1 MSSNEVIFSLVILG
15 PLGLIAL
22 VQLFSDGVKYG
33 FGEDGSLMTPAQV
46 SVMLKAV
53 GGLFLV
59 ALVVVGGIWIYNEL
73 NDDKTDSREF
83 TSEESDDLF
92 EWCVQNKSGDKRQF
106 VLTDNFI
113 PVGSNGVDCG
123 RLVLVVKSAVE
134 GRRTSSFSNFISIW
148 NKECVIREAKAVI
161 TDSYTERCSRYSYLP
176 SD

>member
-73 NDDKTDSREF
+73 NDDKTESIGLFFCVFKIKPDEAFSVETDRIK
-83 TSEESDDLF
+83 TSVESSLMSKTELRDRLI
-92 EWCVQNKSGDKRQF
+92 SKR
-106 VLTDNFI
+106 V
-113 PVGSNGVDCG
+113 
-123 RLVLVVKSAVE
+123 
-134 GRRTSSFSNFISIW
+134 
-148 NKECVIREAKAVI
+148 
-161 TDSYTERCSRYSYLP
+161 
-176 SD
+176 